1 MGKASPFFSVVIPT
15 YNSAA
20 LIVHSIRAALAQSFR
35 DFEIIVVGDGC
46 TDNTGDILA
55 REFGEEIRWKN
66 LERNSGSQSAP
77 NNEGIRLARGSHIAY
92 LGHDDIWSRHHLE
105 LLAQVVHQTDP
116 DFTVSGAVYYGP
128 PGSMFYQFT
137 GIFDDPETARREFFP
152 PSSFAHKRDLTDR
165 IGGWRKPDE
174 LRAPVDCEIL
184 MRAVSSGCRFA
195 STKTISVHKFAA
207 GHRYLS
213 YRFPC
218 PDEQKNMLRRL
229 DEPAGDARVLSEIV
243 ADISNGATVS
253 GVSYPDFECFA
264 PGELY
269 RRNRTNKGL
278 ERSPPRLLEK
288 SELFIIDGSPAAL
301 DWHPLARHPIHGPF
315 RWSGPNPNPAHFL
328 NVRVPGGVQVRI
340 HIVDFAQNNLAD
352 LLKIDINE
360 RETDFLCEKNAD
372 GSYLIS
378 ATFSA
383 VVEDGLLL
391 RFRMPTSVPISTE
404 FGTCRAGLALSRVE
418 IAPLRE

>member
-1 MGKASPFFSVVIPT
+1 MGKTSPFFSVVIPT

-20 LIVHSIRAALAQSFR
+20 LIVHSVRAALAQTFR

-66 LERNSGSQSAP
+66 LERNSGSQSTP

-92 LGHDDIWSRHHLE
+92 LGHDDIWSRYHLE
-105 LLAQVVHQTDP
+105 LLAQVVRETGP
-116 DFTVSGAVYYGP
+116 DFAVSGAVYYGP

-165 IGGWRKPDE
+165 IGGWREPDE

-184 MRAVSSGCRFA
+184 LRGASLGCRFA

-218 PDEQKNMLRRL
+218 HDEQKNMLGRL
-229 DEPAGDARVLSEIV
+229 GEPAGDARVLSEIV
-243 ADISNGATVS
+243 ADINNGATVS
-253 GVSYPDFECFA
+253 GVWYPDFECFA

-269 RRNRTNKGL
+269 RRNRHNKGL
-278 ERSPPRLLEK
+278 ERTPPRLLEK
-288 SELFIIDGSPAAL
+288 RELFTIDGSPAAL
-301 DWHPLARHPIHGPF
+301 DWHPLAQHPIHGPF
-315 RWSGPNPNPAHFL
+315 RWSGPNPNPAHLL
-328 NVRVPGGVQVRI
+328 NVRAPGGVQVRI
-340 HIVDFAQNNLAD
+340 HIV
-352 LLKIDINE
+352 
-360 RETDFLCEKNAD
+360 
-372 GSYLIS
+372 
-378 ATFSA
+378 
-383 VVEDGLLL
+383 
-391 RFRMPTSVPISTE
+391 
-404 FGTCRAGLALSRVE
+404 
-418 IAPLRE
+418 